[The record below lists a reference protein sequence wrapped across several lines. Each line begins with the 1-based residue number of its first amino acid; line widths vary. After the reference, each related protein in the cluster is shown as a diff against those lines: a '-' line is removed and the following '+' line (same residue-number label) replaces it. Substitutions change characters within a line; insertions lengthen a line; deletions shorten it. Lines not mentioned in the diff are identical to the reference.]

1 MSDEYQL
8 SSIQPVVLSSNLT
21 ATSLIVWADY
31 LQVAAFFEFLLQS
44 WVCKIE
50 NKTAFSALKLIKE
63 ECLYWQARNWTK
75 YKNMSFKVSLIQL
88 YIANRYYITYRISQC
103 VGGWCWYTGYRK
115 MGLSEEVVKAIFLER
130 CWARGGWVGGCL
142 TGTICLSRYFIYIS
156 SWQTREVARF
166 CMRENQYESI
176 GELGTNIGWR
186 TIGVLQIKS
195 LPSGRQCC

>member
-1 MSDEYQL
+1 MIDEYQI
-8 SSIQPVVLSSNLT
+8 SSIQPVLSSILT
-21 ATSLIVWADY
+21 ATSVIVCEQIIY
-31 LQVAAFFEFLLQS
+31 SLLHSLNFAFR
-44 WVCKIE
+44 VCKIMQ
-50 NKTAFSALKLIKE
+50 TAFSALKLIKG

-75 YKNMSFKVSLIQL
+75 YKNKSFMVSLSQL
-88 YIANRYYITYRISQC
+88 YIAYMVDGWYKIVTISC
-103 VGGWCWYTGYRK
+103 RLILVRTLVRA
-115 MGLSEEVVKAIFLER
+115 LSIQYSWRDAGPVV
-130 CWARGGWVGGCL
+130 WWVGGCL

-156 SWQTREVARF
+156 SWQTRVVARY